1 MYAFYLAAYIHAHN
15 EVSLSHKKG
24 GNLTICNDLDGPG
37 GNDIE
42 WNKSEKGIYHMISLT
57 CAIKKKKKIPELID
71 KQNSLVVARGRG
83 WEVDG
88 GLPWMEV

>member
-42 WNKSEKGIYHMISLT
+42 
-57 CAIKKKKKIPELID
+57 
-71 KQNSLVVARGRG
+71 
-83 WEVDG
+83 
-88 GLPWMEV
+88 